1 MAAKK
6 SVGLRLSEATISELE
21 SIAKK
26 YHVSQSD
33 VVSVLV
39 RCVYNNGSI
48 DEDELYELFEL
59 VSRC

>member
-6 SVGLRLSEATISELE
+6 PVGLRLSEATVKELE
-21 SIAKK
+21 FLSKK

-33 VVSVLV
+33 VVAVLI

-48 DEDELYELFEL
+48 DEDELDELFEL